1 MGKAKGGVVGGR
13 RREKAEAKREV
24 QDKRAAKR
32 ARRERDADKPKKPP
46 SAYWLWLSDNR
57 PVLTKEAGTAGV
69 AGVAKLAG
77 EKWNK
82 IDAKTQTRYQK
93 LADEKK
99 AVYDKEMKE
108 YNEKKAA
115 EGGDDGDDDE
125 DDEPEEEEDE

>member
-1 MGKAKGGVVGGR
+1 MGAIEEFKAKGGVVGGR

-82 IDAKTQTRYQK
+82 IDAKTQARYQK
-93 LADEKK
+93 MADEKK
-99 AVYDKEMKE
+99 AVYDKEMK
-108 YNEKKAA
+108 AA
-115 EGGDDGDDDE
+115 EGGDDADDD
-125 DDEPEEEEDE
+125 DDEPEEDDE